1 MPDPNAIPRTPDP
14 HARPGIKLRVEDRL
28 GMLDPIQL
36 LPFRSF
42 GTPRLLHVRGRV
54 REQKGVEGTTE
65 ETSVW
70 RNVSNTVH
78 RLESDEIPGA
88 RVRASLGGRTW
99 ETTTDA
105 EGYFV
110 LDVEPPEP
118 VGAGW
123 HDVELELVE
132 SVGRPAC
139 PTARA
144 QVLVPSPDAEFAV
157 ISDVD
162 DTVIRTRSTDLLR
175 ELQIVF
181 GKGAQGRAAVPG
193 MPALYRALARGPDD
207 RGENPVFY
215 VSKSGWNL
223 YDLLEEFMRLNG
235 LPAGPLFLS
244 DLRLVE
250 APSEVMGSARHKWDS
265 IDLLMR
271 VYPELPFVLV
281 GDSGMHDPELYREV
295 VQRHPRRVRAVYIH
309 DVSPPER
316 DDQVARIARELDR
329 EHGVP
334 LVRMEDA
341 RHAAQHAR
349 EHGLISARGLDEVRN
364 EVAGR
369 EDDESQ
375 G

>member
-1 MPDPNAIPRTPDP
+1 MPDPNAVPRTPDP
-14 HARPGIKLRVEDRL
+14 HAKPGLKLRLEDRL
-28 GMLDPIQL
+28 GILDEIQV

-70 RNVSNTVH
+70 RNISNTIH

-99 ETTTDA
+99 ETTSDG

-118 VGAGW
+118 VDAGW
-123 HDVELELVE
+123 HEVEVELVE

-144 QVLVPSPDAEFAV
+144 QVLVPSPDAEFGI

-181 GKGAQGRAAVPG
+181 GKSAEGRAAVPG
-193 MPALYRALARGPDD
+193 IPAFYRALARGADD
-207 RGENPVFY
+207 RGNNPVFY

-223 YDLLEEFMRLNG
+223 YDLLEEFMRLNDI
-235 LPAGPLFLS
+235 PAGPLFLS

-250 APSEVMGSARHKWDS
+250 GPSEVMGSARHKWES

-271 VYPELPFVLV
+271 VYPELSFVLV

-295 VQRHPRRVRAVYIH
+295 VQRHPGRVRAVYIH

-316 DDQVARIARELDR
+316 DDEVARIARELAD
-329 EHGVP
+329 EHDVP
-334 LVRMEDA
+334 LVRMEHTL
-341 RHAAQHAR
+341 HAAEHAR
-349 EHGLISARGLDEVRN
+349 EHGLISARGLEEVRRDMRAD
-364 EVAGR
+364 EEDAG
-369 EDDESQ
+369 E
-375 G
+375 

>member
-28 GMLDPIQL
+28 GLLDDIQL
-36 LPFRSF
+36 LPFHSF
-42 GTPRLLHVRGRV
+42 GTPGLLHLRGRV

-65 ETSVW
+65 RSSLW
-70 RNVSNTVH
+70 RNASNTLH

-88 RVRASLGGRTW
+88 RVRARLGGRTW
-99 ETTTDA
+99 ETTTDG

-110 LDVEPPEP
+110 LDVQPPEP
-118 VGAGW
+118 LAPGW

-144 QVLVPSPDAEFAV
+144 QVLVPSPDAEFGI

-175 ELQIVF
+175 ELEILF
-181 GKGAQGRAAVPG
+181 GKGATERVAVPG
-193 MPALYRALARGPDD
+193 IPALYRALELGPDD
-207 RGENPVFY
+207 RGVNPVFY
-215 VSKSGWNL
+215 VSMSGWNL
-223 YDLLEEFMRLNG
+223 YDLLEEFMRLNR
-235 LPAGPLFLS
+235 LPRGPLFLS
-244 DLRLVE
+244 DLRVME
-250 APSEVMGSARHKWDS
+250 GASEVMGSARHKWDS

-271 VYPELPFVLV
+271 VYPELSWVLV

-295 VQRHPRRVRAVYIH
+295 VQRHAGRVRAVYIH
-309 DVSPPER
+309 DVSPSGR
-316 DDQVARIARELDR
+316 DDEVARIAAELR

-334 LVRMEDA
+334 LLRMEHA
-341 RHAAQHAR
+341 VHAAEHAR
-349 EHGLISARGLDEVRN
+349 EQGLISPRGVDEVRR
-364 EVAGR
+364 EVQEQEDGAG
-369 EDDESQ
+369 E
-375 G
+375 